1 MFDQELFI
9 WLIFSTWQADNHKQ
23 MFRLSDSKM
32 ILEFPSGQPLVSS
45 PVRYNEPCNFLTK
58 RALVSQQST
67 LVVAKDPNISH
78 YLNLSVYLQTIILAI
93 I

>member
-1 MFDQELFI
+1 MNFI
-9 WLIFSTWQADNHKQ
+9 HVKL
-23 MFRLSDSKM
+23 
-32 ILEFPSGQPLVSS
+32 
-45 PVRYNEPCNFLTK
+45 RYNEPCNFLTK

-78 YLNLSVYLQTIILAI
+78 HLNLSVYLPTIILAI